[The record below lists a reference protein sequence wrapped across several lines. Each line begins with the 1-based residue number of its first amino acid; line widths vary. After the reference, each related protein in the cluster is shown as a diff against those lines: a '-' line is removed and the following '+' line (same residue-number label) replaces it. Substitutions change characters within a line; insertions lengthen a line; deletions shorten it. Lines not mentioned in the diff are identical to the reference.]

1 MPTHRITSI
10 TLGVPDPEKA
20 DDVVHTTGQVARRM
34 AARCSTSHRPPGPR
48 CYQREAST

>member
-10 TLGVPDPEKA
+10 TLGVPNLEKA
-20 DDVVHTTGQVARRM
+20 DDVVHLTGQVARRM
-34 AARCSTSHRPPGPR
+34 VPRCSTSHRPPRPR